1 MLNETRDGEMRNI
14 KLKTTFAWELM
25 GAKKNSRSEQKQS
38 TAEHGK
44 MFSTKRKCVRL
55 EKCYEVRVSVR
66 LHPLISMRG
75 RFVLSIIP
83 IFR

>member
-44 MFSTKRKCVRL
+44 MFFNGGSTVQ
-55 EKCYEVRVSVR
+55 S
-66 LHPLISMRG
+66 G
-75 RFVLSIIP
+75 NA
-83 IFR
+83 